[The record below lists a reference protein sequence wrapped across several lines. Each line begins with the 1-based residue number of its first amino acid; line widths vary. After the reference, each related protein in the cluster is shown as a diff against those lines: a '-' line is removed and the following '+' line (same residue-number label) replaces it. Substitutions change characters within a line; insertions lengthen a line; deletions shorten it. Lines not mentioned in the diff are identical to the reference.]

1 MKGMRILQ
9 TTILVCALITSAWAQ
24 RSLSVENPEVERL
37 IEENIQSLYNTEVEN
52 SKRLNQQIRQLLPN
66 HPVNPLLEAL
76 TIRSAHHPLE
86 PESPEMEQL
95 KNYLYQTVEKAEVL
109 LDKDE
114 DNPEANFFAMVGY
127 GLLSL
132 YENESR
138 NHMKALGRAKEAYSY
153 LKDGMDM
160 KDEYVEFYF
169 STGLYNYYREKYP
182 EVHPIYKPFMWFF
195 KSGDKTLGLEQITKA
210 YQESIFMGA
219 EAADYLAHIYLNYE
233 HDLSQALKYARI
245 LAEKYPKNLYFATT
259 FADASLLAGVYD
271 NLEKPIAQLIESD
284 RNYYQMNGHLFRGML
299 LEKRDKDYTQA
310 EQQYIKSLEVGTGLK
325 SEEAENYR
333 SYAYAGLARIAH
345 QERKYTQARQLY
357 EKALSSAQYQ
367 VVEQEAREY
376 LN

>member
-1 MKGMRILQ
+1 M
-9 TTILVCALITSAWAQ
+9 LVCALVTSAWAQ
-24 RSLSVENPEVERL
+24 HSISIDNPEIERL
-37 IEENIQSLYNTEVEN
+37 IKENIQSLYNTEVEN
-52 SKRLNQQIRQLLPN
+52 SKRLNRQIRQLLPN

-95 KNYLYQTVEKAEVL
+95 KDYLYQPVEKAEVL
-109 LDKDE
+109 LDEDE
-114 DNPEANFFAMVGY
+114 DNPEADFFAMAGY

-132 YENESR
+132 YENESG
-138 NHMKALGRAKEAYSY
+138 NYMKAVGRAKEAYSC
-153 LKDGMDM
+153 LKEGMDM

-182 EVHPIYKPFMWFF
+182 EIHPIYKPFMWFF
-195 KSGDKTLGLEQITKA
+195 KSGDKALGLEQINKA
-210 YQESIFMGA
+210 YQESVFMEA

-233 HDLSQALKYARI
+233 CDLPQALKYART

-259 FADASLLAGVYD
+259 FADASLLAGVYE
-271 NLEKPIAQLIESD
+271 NLENPIAQLIESD
-284 RNYYQMNGHLFRGML
+284 RNYYQMSGHLFQGML
-299 LEKRDKDYTQA
+299 LEKRDKNYPQA
-310 EQQYIKSLEVGTGLK
+310 EQQYIKSLEMGTGLK

-345 QERKYTQARQLY
+345 QEKKYTQARQLY

-367 VVEQEAREY
+367 QVEEEAREY